1 MKIENQLVSP
11 NKRYKQK
18 KKWKVYCISRCRCVT
33 YREASRAYEIF
44 NFKIF
49 PQNYSYCHFYSFN
62 CWPFFFFALTLS
74 SLDFIYSSAIRHPK
88 NSRYHN
94 QISRWKDEIK
104 CAPNPRLSSFIRRRN
119 ASAEAL
125 HIRYKKSRRRSRSWK
140 KKNEL
145 KPGEEGDERK
155 GLRRV
160 SVRAVIKI
168 QLDCFPL
175 IISFVFLFFSL
186 VLYIPF

>member
-1 MKIENQLVSP
+1 
-11 NKRYKQK
+11 
-18 KKWKVYCISRCRCVT
+18 WKVYCISRCRCVT

-62 CWPFFFFALTLS
+62 CWPFFFFFQDGRMKLNAHQTHA
-74 SLDFIYSSAIRHPK
+74 Y
-88 NSRYHN
+88 
-94 QISRWKDEIK
+94 
-104 CAPNPRLSSFIRRRN
+104 RLSSVEGMLLLRLFISDIKR
-119 ASAEAL
+119 AEGGPEAE
-125 HIRYKKSRRRSRSWK
+125 

-186 VLYIPF
+186 SLYIPF